1 MTPNQLQQY
10 LDKLDVTL
18 SGVDNGVVSNTFLA
32 SYADLVKLQSAQHR
46 TIPFENFDVFAG
58 DSISSNPK

>member
-18 SGVDNGVVSNTFLA
+18 SGVDNGVVSNTFFA
-32 SYADLVKLQSAQHR
+32 SYADMAELQSAQHR
-46 TIPFENFDVFAG
+46 TILLRTLMCLLVTVLAL
-58 DSISSNPK
+58 KLK